1 MNIYLQYFFIAV
13 VVVYIVDLSGFTQSW
28 RGVLS
33 RLLKGELRRLKPFD
47 CSLCLTWWVLLI
59 LSLVQGEFNAGML
72 AYIALLS
79 FAADIIGQ
87 ALRLLKEAVNVAL
100 VKLYNLIERW

>member
-1 MNIYLQYFFIAV
+1 MSIFLKYFLIAV

-28 RGVLS
+28 RGWLS
-33 RLLKGELRRLKPFD
+33 RKLGGELRPLKPFD
-47 CSLCLTWWVLLI
+47 CSLCLTWWVLI
-59 LSLVQGEFNAGML
+59 IVSLCDHTFSAATL

-87 ALRLLKEAVNVAL
+87 ALRLVKEAVRTAIA
-100 VKLYNLIERW
+100 KLFNLLER